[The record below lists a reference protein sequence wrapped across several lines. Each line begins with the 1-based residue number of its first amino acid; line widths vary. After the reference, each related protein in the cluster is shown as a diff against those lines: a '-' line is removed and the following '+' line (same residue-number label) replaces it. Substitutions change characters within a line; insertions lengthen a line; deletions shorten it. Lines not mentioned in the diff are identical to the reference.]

1 VPTID
6 LPVGPVDYRDTGPR
20 TRGAPVAVFVH
31 GILVNSTLWDPVAGP
46 LAAGGIRVI
55 LPDWP
60 LGAHRR
66 PASQD
71 AGLSP
76 LTVADAIT
84 GLLDALD
91 LHDVVLVGSDT
102 GGALC
107 QLALRQLAQD
117 QLAQPRLAQGGGAHR
132 VSGLVL
138 TNCDAFEQFPPPY
151 FGPLFTLARSPLAV
165 WLLAQQTRL
174 RAVRHSPLGY
184 GPLLSRPRPAGLTR
198 DWIQPLLDS
207 AAIRHDLTRF
217 ARGLQGTELTGAADW
232 LGRFQHPVRLVW
244 GTRDKHFTLELGR
257 RLAAAFPLAQLDEV
271 PEATTFV
278 SVDRPGAV
286 VSAVEGVLAMS
297 RT

>member
-1 VPTID
+1 VPVID
-6 LPVGPVDYRDTGPR
+6 LPVGPVDYRDLGPR
-20 TRGAPVAVFVH
+20 TADAPVAVFVH
-31 GILVNSTLWDPVAGP
+31 GILVNSTLWDPVAEP
-46 LAAGGIRVI
+46 LAAAGIRCI

-66 PASQD
+66 PASKD
-71 AGLSP
+71 AELSP
-76 LTVADAIT
+76 LTVAAAIT
-84 GLLDALD
+84 DLLEALD
-91 LHDVVLVGSDT
+91 LHDVVLAGGDT

-107 QLALRQLAQD
+107 QLALRQLAQ
-117 QLAQPRLAQGGGAHR
+117 QGDTHR

-138 TNCDAFEQFPPPY
+138 TNCDAFEQFPPRY

-174 RAVRHSPLGY
+174 RAVRHSPLGF

-198 DWIQPLLDS
+198 GWIQPLLDS

-217 ARGLQGTELTGAADW
+217 ARGLQGTELTGAASW
-232 LGRFQHPVRLVW
+232 LGRFQRPVRLVW

-271 PEATTFV
+271 ADATTFV
-278 SVDRPGAV
+278 SIDRPGAV
-286 VSAVEGVLAMS
+286 VSAVEGVLATS